1 MLHLLLLLNF
11 CVQNEKLVL
20 QEFLHAFKNKEH
32 RRYCSSSS
40 VIVIFVEHISLRF
53 ARINFLNIILSQI
66 CRVKVYLATS
76 LRQQK
81 KLCVSGLLFSL
92 QISKVILEMNL
103 NVIEKLNILVLVDN
117 KTDSLSSIP
126 DLVAGKSQF
135 RRIYLYINYI

>member
-1 MLHLLLLLNF
+1 MLYLLLLLNF

-20 QEFLHAFKNKEH
+20 QVFLHAFKNKKH

-81 KLCVSGLLFSL
+81 TLHQRF
-92 QISKVILEMNL
+92 IIF
-103 NVIEKLNILVLVDN
+103 ITNI
-117 KTDSLSSIP
+117 K
-126 DLVAGKSQF
+126 GYF
-135 RRIYLYINYI
+135 RDESECHRET